1 MTEVRYISDEDLKRI
16 RELFTYRNVPVML
29 NLLNMGANMT
39 LCISDLLNL
48 KFEDIKSD
56 NTVFVKEKKTQK
68 GKIIKLNKT
77 CQQAVKDLKK
87 FYKKSG
93 YKNYSKGYLFK
104 SQHHMNKAY
113 FKDVPMTPYSA
124 GRYLREAKDLLSI
137 TYPIGTHSFRK
148 TWGYNVYTKTKD
160 IALVMK
166 AFNHSSPSVTLRY
179 IGIEQETL
187 NATYDSI
194 EI

>member
-29 NLLNMGANMT
+29 NLLNMGVNMT
-39 LCISDLLNL
+39 LRISDLLNL

-137 TYPIGTHSFRK
+137 T
-148 TWGYNVYTKTKD
+148 
-160 IALVMK
+160 
-166 AFNHSSPSVTLRY
+166 
-179 IGIEQETL
+179 
-187 NATYDSI
+187 
-194 EI
+194 

>member
-1 MTEVRYISDEDLKRI
+1 MKEVRYISDKDLKRI
-16 RELFTYRNVPVML
+16 RELFTYRNVIVML
-29 NLLNMGANMT
+29 NIINIGVNVALR
-39 LCISDLLNL
+39 ISDLLNL

-56 NTVFVKEKKTQK
+56 NTVFLKEKKT
-68 GKIIKLNKT
+68 GKTKTIKLNKT
-77 CQQAVKDLKK
+77 CQQAIKDLKK
-87 FYKKSG
+87 FYKKEG

-104 SQHHMNKAY
+104 SQQHQQRVDY
-113 FKDVPMTPYSA
+113 KDVSITPYSV
-124 GRYLREAKDLLSI
+124 GRYLREARDLLDI
-137 TYPIGTHSFRK
+137 QYPIGTHSFRK
-148 TWGYNVYTKTKD
+148 TWGYNVYNKTKD

-166 AFNHSSPSVTLRY
+166 ALNHSSPAITLRY

>member
-29 NLLNMGANMT
+29 NLLNMGVNMT
-39 LCISDLLNL
+39 LRISDLLNL

-93 YKNYSKGYLFK
+93 YKNYSKGYLF
-104 SQHHMNKAY
+104 
-113 FKDVPMTPYSA
+113 
-124 GRYLREAKDLLSI
+124 
-137 TYPIGTHSFRK
+137 
-148 TWGYNVYTKTKD
+148 
-160 IALVMK
+160 
-166 AFNHSSPSVTLRY
+166 
-179 IGIEQETL
+179 
-187 NATYDSI
+187 
-194 EI
+194 